1 MFAGLEFS
9 LKDQGLQNVFEV
21 AHDGMRVCVRERV
34 YVCSYIHIMHVYIY
48 IYIYKHIGLGCF
60 RGLGLQG

>member
-21 AHDGMRVCVRERV
+21 AHDGMRVCVRERECM
-34 YVCSYIHIMHVYIY
+34 YVHTYISCMYI
-48 IYIYKHIGLGCF
+48 
-60 RGLGLQG
+60 

>member
-21 AHDGMRVCVRERV
+21 AHDGMRVCVRERES
-34 YVCSYIHIMHVYIY
+34 VCMFIHTYHAC

>member
-21 AHDGMRVCVRERV
+21 AHDGMRVCV
-34 YVCSYIHIMHVYIY
+34 
-48 IYIYKHIGLGCF
+48 
-60 RGLGLQG
+60 